1 MILEKAVL
9 GAGCFWHIEHY
20 FSKLKGVIRTRVGY
34 SGGNDVTQP
43 TYENVCTGDTGHAE
57 VVEITFNPKIIKYN
71 NILEN
76 FWRIHDPCSL
86 NKQGPDIGTQYRS
99 IILTIST
106 TQRKTAIKHK
116 QYFNKLKY
124 KNQIVTE
131 ITNFKKFHPA
141 EEYHQKYIEKNP
153 NM

>member
-20 FSKLKGVIRTRVGY
+20 FSKLKGVISTRVGY

-106 TQRKTAIKHK
+106 AQRKTAMKHK

-153 NM
+153 SM

>member
-1 MILEKAVL
+1 MTNNNPVAAKNSEIYIFAPLLIFEE
-9 GAGCFWHIEHY
+9 I
-20 FSKLKGVIRTRVGY
+20 S
-34 SGGNDVTQP
+34 
-43 TYENVCTGDTGHAE
+43 
-57 VVEITFNPKIIKYN
+57 ITFNPKIIKYN

-106 TQRKTAIKHK
+106 AQRKTAMKHK

>member
-9 GAGCFWHIEHY
+9 GDGFFWHIEHY
-20 FSKLKGVIRTRVGY
+20 FSKLKGVISTRVGY

-43 TYENVCTGDTGHAE
+43 TYEDVCTGDTGHAE

-76 FWRIHDPCSL
+76 FWRIHNPCSL

-99 IILTIST
+99 IILAIST
-106 TQRKTAIKHK
+106 AQRKTAMKHK

-131 ITNFKKFHPA
+131 IINFKKFHPA
-141 EEYHQKYIEKNP
+141 EEYHQKYIEKKP
-153 NM
+153 SM